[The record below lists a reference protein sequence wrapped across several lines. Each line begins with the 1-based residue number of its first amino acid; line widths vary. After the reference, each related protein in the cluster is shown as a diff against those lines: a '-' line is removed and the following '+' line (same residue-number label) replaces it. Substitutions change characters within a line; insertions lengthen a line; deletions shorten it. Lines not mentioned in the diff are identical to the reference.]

1 MQILPQEIA
10 FDFDGVVADT
20 FHLFTRIAKSDY
32 GIDIDYESITHYEFL
47 RSIQMDRAIAESIIE
62 AITFHSHELDL
73 RPHTRSLDVLER
85 LADVNPLLF
94 VTARPES
101 APVSLWFERHLPGK
115 DLTIIATGDNTAKL
129 AVLEAHHI
137 RYFIDDRL
145 DTCHQLASAGIT
157 PIVYAQPWNRQEHPF
172 TMVQGWD
179 EIEDLIDWNGHP
191 RPKGA
196 VRV

>member
-101 APVSLWFERHLPGK
+101 APVSLWF
-115 DLTIIATGDNTAKL
+115 
-129 AVLEAHHI
+129 
-137 RYFIDDRL
+137 DDRL